1 MNKISKKFPKITS
14 FGMVL
19 VLMAILLI
27 FTFYWWINAKSIGN
41 EIGSD
46 TGSIVGKAV
55 GSFLGMTDGK
65 KKGEQAGR
73 DAGLKAEDTAAVISN
88 QLHRLENLEVLVAS
102 VKLSNFHS
110 VGQEDSS
117 KYYAALYL
125 VNGNA
130 VFTVDMRQADI
141 SARSG
146 DLYIKL
152 PKPKGSLYLD
162 DSSVEK
168 VAEYQTKLFNGS
180 AEDGFDAYLN
190 TMTKMQEASEET
202 LDNYEAL
209 IFAAKEAAT
218 NQVTLLATAAS
229 NDYDQIHIT
238 FAN

>member
-27 FTFYWWINAKSIGN
+27 FTFYWWINARSIGN

-88 QLHRLENLEVLVAS
+88 QLHQLENLEVLVAS

-110 VGQEDSS
+110 VGQEKSS

-130 VFTVDMRQADI
+130 VFTVDMSQADI

-209 IFAAKEAAT
+209 ILAAKKAAT